1 LVDNPP
7 MRVGLGLAVW
17 LFLGCGGAPAGST
30 TTPTGA
36 GSNTPP
42 KASPEVE
49 VQLGKMSEYRDRM
62 CACHDKACVEQVA
75 ADMGAWSEKQAKKY
89 TGHEP
94 VPSDEQKERMAQIS
108 AKLGTCMTEATTPAP
123 EAPSEPAPSEPAPEP
138 APESVPA
145 SP

>member
-1 LVDNPP
+1 

-17 LFLGCGGAPAGST
+17 LFLGCGGTPAGST

-49 VQLGKMSEYRDRM
+49 VQLGKMSQYRDRM

-89 TGHEP
+89 AGHEP

-108 AKLGTCMTEATTPAP
+108 TKLGTCMTEATTPPPTPAESP
-123 EAPSEPAPSEPAPEP
+123 SSPAAEATPSQ
-138 APESVPA
+138 
-145 SP
+145 